1 MAKRTVE
8 QVEFQGQRVLMRA
21 DFNVPLDGERNITD
35 DRRIRGALP
44 TIQRILAGGGRLM
57 LMSHLGR
64 PDGKPDAKYSLAPVA
79 RRLGELLGQDVPL
92 APDCIGGDV
101 AKMAETLAPGGCMVL
116 ENLRFHAAETI
127 KDKKAKDDPA
137 LRAAKDTFAQALAD
151 MADVYVNDAFGTCH
165 RDNASMLTVP
175 QRMGDK
181 PKVVGY
187 LIQKELRF
195 LGDALSAPA
204 RPFVVVLGGAKV
216 SDKIGVIERL
226 ATLCDAILIGGAM
239 AYTFM
244 AAAGLATGKSLV
256 EQDFVAEAKR
266 LHELAGEKLKLPT
279 DHVVAQELAAGAE
292 HQVTEGAV
300 PEGWMGLDIGPQTI
314 AAYEEIIG
322 GAKTIAWNG
331 PMGVFETP
339 PFDKGTLS
347 VARAVAVATDAGAI
361 SIIGGGDSAAA
372 VDVAGVAER
381 MSHVS
386 TGGGASL
393 EFMEGKAFAPLD
405 VLDEA

>member
-175 QRMGDK
+175 QRMG
-181 PKVVGY
+181 G
-187 LIQKELRF
+187 
-195 LGDALSAPA
+195 
-204 RPFVVVLGGAKV
+204 
-216 SDKIGVIERL
+216 
-226 ATLCDAILIGGAM
+226 
-239 AYTFM
+239 
-244 AAAGLATGKSLV
+244 
-256 EQDFVAEAKR
+256 
-266 LHELAGEKLKLPT
+266 
-279 DHVVAQELAAGAE
+279 
-292 HQVTEGAV
+292 
-300 PEGWMGLDIGPQTI
+300 
-314 AAYEEIIG
+314 
-322 GAKTIAWNG
+322 
-331 PMGVFETP
+331 
-339 PFDKGTLS
+339 
-347 VARAVAVATDAGAI
+347 
-361 SIIGGGDSAAA
+361 
-372 VDVAGVAER
+372 
-381 MSHVS
+381 
-386 TGGGASL
+386 
-393 EFMEGKAFAPLD
+393 
-405 VLDEA
+405 

>member
-266 LHELAGEKLKLPT
+266 LRELAGEKLKLPT

-361 SIIGGGDSAAA
+361 SIIGGGGPVGRFDRIRSGKSLPQGLQALEGGSR
-372 VDVAGVAER
+372 VGVPSR
-381 MSHVS
+381 GRI
-386 TGGGASL
+386 GGG
-393 EFMEGKAFAPLD
+393 GG
-405 VLDEA
+405 